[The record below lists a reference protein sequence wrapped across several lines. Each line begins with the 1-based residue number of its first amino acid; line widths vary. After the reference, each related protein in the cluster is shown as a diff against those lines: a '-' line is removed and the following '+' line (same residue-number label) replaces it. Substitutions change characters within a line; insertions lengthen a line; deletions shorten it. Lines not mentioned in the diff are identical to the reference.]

1 LKIFLRDSQGATAI
15 EYAMV
20 AASIAVVIVSAVNL
34 LGQNVNTMFFQKIA
48 AAI

>member
-1 LKIFLRDSQGATAI
+1 MRAATAI

-20 AASIAVVIVSAVNL
+20 AAGISVVVVSAVNL
-34 LGQNVNTMFFQKIA
+34 LGQNVNEMFFARIA

>member
-1 LKIFLRDSQGATAI
+1 MKSFLASDNATTAI

-20 AASIAVVIVSAVNL
+20 AGGIAVVIVSAVNL
-34 LGQNVNTMFFQKIA
+34 LGTTVYSMFFARIA